1 MSVINNLSAHVTY
14 NEAIHSQT
22 ATRLGIDNNIPAEL
36 LQNAIDTAENIYEPI
51 RAHFGFAIYISSF
64 YRCDAL
70 NKKVKGKKKS
80 QHIMGEAI
88 DLDCDVWGG
97 CSNMELAKWVADNL
111 EFDQMCIEGQRPD
124 GTGGWIHIS
133 FRKGKNRKQ
142 ILNIEF
148 P

>member
-1 MSVINNLSAHVTY
+1 MNRLSDHVTY

-22 ATRLGIDNNIPAEL
+22 AVRHGIDNNIPPEL

-51 RAHFGFAIYISSF
+51 RKHFGPVYISSF
-64 YRCDAL
+64 YRCAKL
-70 NKKVKGKKKS
+70 NRLVRGKKTSGHVKA
-80 QHIMGEAI
+80 EAI

-97 CSNMELAKWVADNL
+97 CTNMELAIWVRDNL
-111 EFDQMCIEGQRPD
+111 EFDQLIFEGVRSD

-133 FRKGKNRKQ
+133 YRKGRNRKQ
-142 ILNIEF
+142 ILNIQF